1 MAADLSGQA
10 GASIHRIVIA
20 QHTPAQGGGT
30 ALDALI
36 DAAAGILAADSL
48 EDTLAR
54 IAHHLQALLPYDDI
68 TVYEVDADETTLRP
82 VFAMGSWV
90 EEIMAQTLSVDHGT
104 TGWVVRNRK
113 TRNVPNVRFDDISTV
128 VPGTDMDDEAFVCVP
143 MVAHDRVV
151 GTLNVYRVGAG
162 REYSDAEVALVER
175 FATMAALAYEAAR
188 QREHLR
194 RQAATDGLTG
204 LLNHRGAQERLR
216 REIEAAEAA
225 RRPLSVVVVDLD
237 HFKRIND
244 SLGHAEGDKVLA
256 AAATK
261 LRSVVREGDAVG
273 RLGGEE
279 FVLVLPGVGG
289 EAAAEAAER
298 ARSALGEVLV
308 GRGRLQSSAGVATYP
323 EDATEAAQLLA
334 QADAALYA
342 AKHAGRRQT
351 RRYAANL
358 AARPS
363 RADERAEV
371 EALLR
376 RGVDAIRP
384 VFQPV
389 LELATGRVCGYE
401 ALARIDG
408 EPVRGPD
415 QWFAQAHRAG
425 LGAELEALALRAALA
440 VDNRPAGTFL
450 ALNVSPR
457 ALLAPPVADV
467 LPAALSGFV
476 IELTEHEV
484 FTTEHALER
493 CLAELR
499 ERGARVALDDAGAG
513 YAGLQ
518 QLIRVAPDILKID
531 RSLVHGAHSDAFR
544 YALLEAL
551 VSFAGTTGAAVC
563 GEGVEDL
570 ADLRALADL
579 DATYA
584 QGYALARPAGAWAG
598 LSPEVAATAELRTGV
613 RVANGGISGGAVWAR
628 LLAELGDDLAEVTD
642 THELHSAGRRAAR
655 LLGAED
661 VSLMWVVDDCL
672 ELLSDNVDAPGER
685 WALADYPA
693 TARLLDEHSP
703 GQVVIGDPHSDPTEV
718 AELERLGYGAVL
730 MVPVRVGSGQR
741 ALVEVYRQH
750 PQAFTG
756 AEVDRARV
764 VAQQFGPVLARL
776 ATT

>member
-1 MAADLSGQA
+1 
-10 GASIHRIVIA
+10 VIA
-20 QHTPAQGGGT
+20 QHMPAQGDGT

-54 IAHHLQALLPYDDI
+54 IAHHLRALLPYDDI

-90 EEIMAQTLSVDHGT
+90 QEIMAQTLSVDHGT
-104 TGWVVRNRK
+104 TGWVVRNRR
-113 TRNVPNVRFDDISTV
+113 TRNVPNVRFDSISTV

-143 MVAHDRVV
+143 MIAHDRVV

-162 REYSDAEVALVER
+162 REYTGVEVALVER
-175 FATMAALAYEAAR
+175 FATMAALAYDSAR

-216 REIEAAEAA
+216 RDIETAAAA
-225 RRPLSVVVVDLD
+225 GKPLSVVVVDLD

-261 LRSVVREGDAVG
+261 LRAVVREGDAVG

-298 ARSALGEVLV
+298 ARSALGQVLV
-308 GRGRLQSSAGVATYP
+308 GRGRVESSAGVATYP
-323 EDATEAAQLLA
+323 EDAHEAAELLA
-334 QADAALYA
+334 HADAALYA

-351 RRYAANL
+351 RRYAPNL

-363 RADERAEV
+363 RADERGEV

-376 RGVDAIRP
+376 RGTAALRP

-389 LELATGRVCGYE
+389 LELATGRVCGFE

-408 EPVRGPD
+408 DPVRRPD

-425 LGAELEALALRAALA
+425 LGAELEALALRSALA
-440 VDNRPAGTFL
+440 VADRPAGTFL

-467 LPAALSGFV
+467 LPDDLSGYV
-476 IELTEHEV
+476 IELTEHEI
-484 FTTEHALER
+484 FTAEHALEAK
-493 CLAELR
+493 LAELR

-531 RSLVHGAHSDAFR
+531 RSLVHGAHSDSFR

-551 VSFAGTTGAAVC
+551 VSFASATGAAVC

-570 ADLRALADL
+570 DDLRALADV

-584 QGYALARPAGAWAG
+584 QGYALARPADAWAT
-598 LSPEVAATAELRTGV
+598 LSPEVAATSELRTGV
-613 RVANGGISGGAVWAR
+613 RVSSAAAGSGAVWAR
-628 LLAELGDDLAEVTD
+628 ILAELGDDLADVTD
-642 THELHSAGRRAAR
+642 TQQLVTMGRRAAR
-655 LLGAED
+655 LLGAQD
-661 VSLMWVVDDCL
+661 VSLMWVVDDWL

-685 WALADYPA
+685 WALADFPA

-703 GQVVIGDPHSDPTEV
+703 GQVVVGDSESAPTEI

-741 ALVEVYRQH
+741 ALVEVYREH
-750 PQAFTG
+750 PQAFTS
-756 AEVDRARV
+756 AEIDRARV

>member
-1 MAADLSGQA
+1 
-10 GASIHRIVIA
+10 VIA
-20 QHTPAQGGGT
+20 QKPAQESGT

-54 IAHHLQALLPYDDI
+54 ISHHLQALLPYDDL
-68 TVYEVDADETTLRP
+68 TVYEVDAEGTSLRP
-82 VFAMGSWV
+82 VFALGVWV
-90 EEIMAQTLSVDHGT
+90 EQIMAETLSVDRGT
-104 TGWVVRNRK
+104 TGWVVRNRR
-113 TRNVPNVRFDDISTV
+113 TRNVPNTRFDEISNV
-128 VPGTDMDDEAFVCVP
+128 VPGTPLDDEAFVCVP
-143 MVAHDRVV
+143 MLAHDRVV
-151 GTLNVYRVGAG
+151 GTLNVYRVGADRAFTDG
-162 REYSDAEVALVER
+162 EVALVER

-194 RQAATDGLTG
+194 HQAAHDGLTG

-216 REIEAAEAA
+216 RELEVAAA
-225 RRPLSVVVVDLD
+225 RDLPLSVVVVDLD

-244 SLGHAEGDKVLA
+244 SLGHAEGDKALEA
-256 AAATK
+256 AAAK
-261 LRSVVREGDAVG
+261 LKSVVREGDAVG

-279 FVLVLPGVGG
+279 FVIILPGVAG

-298 ARSALGEVLV
+298 ARTALGDVV
-308 GRGRLQSSAGVATYP
+308 AGRRRLESSAGVATFP
-323 EDATEAAQLLA
+323 QDATEAAALLER
-334 QADAALYA
+334 ADAALYA

-351 RRYAANL
+351 RRYEPNL

-363 RADERAEV
+363 LADERGEI

-376 RGVDAIRP
+376 RGTNAIRP

-401 ALARIDG
+401 ALARVDG
-408 EPVRGPD
+408 DAVRRPD

-440 VDNRPAGTFL
+440 VPGRPAGTFL

-457 ALLAPPVADV
+457 ALLAPPVAEA
-467 LPAALSGFV
+467 LPEDLSGYV
-476 IELTEHEV
+476 VELTEHEL
-484 FTTEHALER
+484 FTADPALEA
-493 CLAELR
+493 CLGELR
-499 ERGARVALDDAGAG
+499 ARGARVALDDAGAG

-531 RSLVHGAHSDAFR
+531 RSLVHGAHSDSSR

-570 ADLRALADL
+570 ADLQALADL

-584 QGYALARPAGAWAG
+584 QGYALARPADPWAP
-598 LSPEVAATAELRTGV
+598 LSSDVAATSEMRSGV
-613 RVANGGISGGAVWAR
+613 RVASDAVSGGALWAR
-628 LLAELGDDLAEVTD
+628 TLAELGDDLADVTN
-642 THELHSAGRRAAR
+642 TSELASVGRRAAR
-655 LLGAED
+655 VLAAED
-661 VSLMWVVDDCL
+661 VSLMWVVDGYL
-672 ELLSDNVDAPGER
+672 ELLSDNVDSPGER
-685 WALADYPA
+685 WSLSDYPA
-693 TARLLDEHSP
+693 TERLMDTHTP
-703 GQVVIGDPHSDPTEV
+703 GQVIVGDSESDPTEL
-718 AELERLGYGAVL
+718 AELERLGYGALL
-730 MVPVRVGSGQR
+730 MVPVRVGSGGR
-741 ALVEVYRQH
+741 ALVEVYREH
-750 PQAFTG
+750 PQAFTS

>member
-1 MAADLSGQA
+1 
-10 GASIHRIVIA
+10 VIA
-20 QHTPAQGGGT
+20 QQLPAQEGGT

-48 EDTLAR
+48 EDTLGR
-54 IAHHLQALLPYDDI
+54 IAHHLRALLPYDDL
-68 TVYEVDADETTLRP
+68 TVYEVDAEGTGLRP

-90 EEIMAQTLSVDHGT
+90 SEIMSETLSVDQGT
-104 TGWVVRNRK
+104 TGWVVRNRR
-113 TRNVPNVRFDDISTV
+113 TRNVPNTRFDTISTV
-128 VPGTDMDDEAFVCVP
+128 VPGTDLDDEAFVCVP
-143 MVAHDRVV
+143 MLAHDRVV
-151 GTLNVYRVGAG
+151 GTLNVYRVGAD
-162 REYSDAEVALVER
+162 RAYSDAEVALVER
-175 FATMAALAYEAAR
+175 FATMAALAYDSAV

-194 RQAATDGLTG
+194 HQAATDGLTG

-216 REIEAAEAA
+216 REVEAAAA
-225 RRPLSVVVVDLD
+225 AGKPLSVVVVDLD

-298 ARSALGEVLV
+298 ARTALGEVLV
-308 GRGRLQSSAGVATYP
+308 GRGQLQSSAGVATYP
-323 EDATEAAQLLA
+323 EDAHEAAELLA
-334 QADAALYA
+334 HADAALYA

-363 RADERAEV
+363 RADERGEV

-376 RGVDAIRP
+376 RDTDAIRP

-389 LELATGRVCGYE
+389 LELATGRVCGFE
-401 ALARIDG
+401 ALARVDG
-408 EPVRGPD
+408 DPVRRPD

-425 LGAELEALALRAALA
+425 LGAELEALALRSALA
-440 VDNRPAGTFL
+440 IPDRPAGTFL

-457 ALLAPPVADV
+457 ALLAPPVGDV
-467 LPAALSGFV
+467 LPDDLSGFV

-484 FTTEHALER
+484 FTAEHALET

-531 RSLVHGAHSDAFR
+531 RSLVHGAHSDASR

-570 ADLRALADL
+570 EDLRALADL

-584 QGYALARPAGAWAG
+584 QGYALARPADAWAG

-613 RVANGGISGGAVWAR
+613 RVASGAISGGAAWAR
-628 LLAELGDDLAEVTD
+628 ALAELGDDLADVTTTD
-642 THELHSAGRRAAR
+642 ELVDMGRRAAR
-655 LLGAED
+655 MLGARD

-685 WALADYPA
+685 WPLADFPA
-693 TARLLDEHSP
+693 TRRLLDEHSP
-703 GQVVIGDPHSDPTEV
+703 GQVVLGDAESDPTEV
-718 AELERLGYGAVL
+718 AELVRLGYGAVL
-730 MVPVRVGSGQR
+730 MVPVRVGSGER
-741 ALVEVYRQH
+741 ALVEVYREH

-756 AEVDRARV
+756 TEVDRARV